1 MMRVRKAKPQKKKK
15 NIILR
20 IAIAAFSVYAIIA
33 ALSGVIQLI
42 NKENYYEQL
51 AEEIRNQE
59 VINES
64 LKEKSENSEIYLEE
78 EARDQGY
85 VLPGEQVYQP
95 VPGE

>member
-1 MMRVRKAKPQKKKK
+1 M
-15 NIILR
+15 R

>member
-1 MMRVRKAKPQKKKK
+1 MVRVRKAKPQKKKK